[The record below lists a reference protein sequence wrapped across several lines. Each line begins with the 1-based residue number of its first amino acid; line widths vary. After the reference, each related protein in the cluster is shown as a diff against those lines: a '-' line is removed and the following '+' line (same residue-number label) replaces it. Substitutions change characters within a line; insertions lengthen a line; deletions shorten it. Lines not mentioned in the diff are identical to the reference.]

1 MNKKS
6 ATRRLRRQSQ
16 HRLKPVYAAVLLAFS
31 VQTAQA
37 NPVGGSVVNGSASF
51 ATSGNTLT
59 VTNTPGTIINWQGF
73 SIGSNE
79 ATIFA
84 QQSASSTVLNRVV
97 GNDPSSILGTLRSNG
112 RVFLINPNGILFGAG
127 AVVDVAGLVASTLN
141 LSNADFLAG
150 NYHFTEVPGAANI
163 SNAGNITAQDH
174 GQIYMIAP
182 NVENTGV
189 ITAPNGEI
197 LLAAGA
203 SVDLVN
209 TNDPDLRVNI
219 TAPAGNVTNVGKLI
233 ASSGSLGLFGTVV
246 SNSGVVSAD
255 SATLQGGKIV
265 FKASQLAEIS
275 GTVSA
280 TGVQGGDIQILG
292 KQVAVVNNANVDA
305 SGING
310 GGTVLA
316 GGDAHGAN
324 AAVQNAQQT
333 FVSSDATIK
342 ADAMQRGDGGK
353 VVVWADGATQFNGN
367 ISARGGSISGNGGW
381 VEVSGKQWL
390 GYAGL
395 VNTTAAN
402 GMVGS
407 LLLDPTDITIG
418 IGLDSTSMIWNLGT
432 LSFSDVTLTPSTLN
446 VNTLVTQLASSNVT
460 VDTSSLLTG
469 TGNITIA
476 DSLAWNSANTL
487 TLNAAGTGSISVNTN
502 TSSMVAVIP
511 LSINVAGGGSLVMQT
526 AGGSILVGAAGGVNI
541 TGGGSFTANAGG
553 TTSDVIFS
561 SAINTGAGA
570 INLTAGQSITEITG
584 GSLTTTGL
592 LTTNSVGGTTLNG
605 ANAVGSFA
613 ATNTGGG
620 AIALT
625 NTAANLTLSGISQT
639 GAGAVTVTNT
649 GNITSTGAIN
659 SDGNVTL
666 NSTGLIA
673 INNSIISALPINLV
687 LNHGAAGNV
696 TMAGT
701 LDLTVGNLDIQNA
714 GVSGT
719 GTLNVTGGTIT
730 LTGALTAGTYAQS
743 GGTWNQVIPTL
754 PAFTVNDFSITG
766 GTFIRALGGD
776 GNIATPYQLADIYG
790 VQGMGSAGMLGNSYV
805 LANNIDASL
814 TSGWNAG
821 AGFAQLGNGATS
833 FTGQFDGLG
842 NTITGLTINR
852 PLENYVGLFGSV
864 SSGSSVSNVGLVN
877 ASVTGGTYYVGG
889 LAGMNSGTITNSSST
904 NGHVTGGSGGYYV
917 GGLAGINYGT
927 IDNSSSAS
935 GWVNGTHDIGGLVG
949 YNGGTISNSFASGN
963 VTGNTAVGG
972 LAGYNYG
979 TISNSYVSSGYV
991 YGYNLYVGGLVGQNT
1006 GVLTNSHYNINAV
1019 SINDSTV
1026 VTLGGL
1032 YDDYPS
1038 NGAVGQFSDWLTNGL
1053 TLNIANYASLSGI
1066 GNNYTISSVQGM
1078 KDLLGFADNAAYTF
1092 TLAGNINLVSN
1103 PGLYIPYLAA
1113 AFNGANF
1120 TVSNLNVSQSFND
1133 NLGLFGNIATGST
1146 VSNVV
1151 LTNANVTGNS
1161 NVGALAGWNQ
1171 GTVSSSH
1178 VDNSNAS
1185 GGSVSGV
1192 SNVGG
1197 LVGSNDGTI
1206 SNSYI
1211 DNSNSLGG
1219 GNVSGTSN
1227 VGGLAGS
1234 NHGTISGSYV
1244 DSSNAS
1250 GGSVS
1255 GTNSV
1260 GGLVGFN
1267 GSTSSSGVG
1276 GIINNSYVNNGKV
1289 TGSTDVGGLV
1299 GYGGASEMGSGGAIS
1314 NSYFSGGTVNG
1325 SSYVGGLVGYISK
1338 GSISNSHVI
1347 NATVI
1352 ATSNEAGGLVG
1363 QNGGTIS
1370 GSYVS
1375 GGSVSGVSNVGGLVG
1390 QNWGTVSGSYA
1401 SGGTVSATGNDVG
1414 GLVGNNSGSVSGSYV
1429 DGVTVISAVSSGSG
1443 NGGGLVGYNSGTIS
1457 NSYASNG
1464 SVSASGSALYM
1475 GGLVGQNAGTI
1486 SNTYASG
1493 GTVSG
1498 NSSVGG
1504 LVGYN
1509 NAGSISN
1516 SYASTGVLSGGT
1528 VGGLVGNNAGT
1539 VSASFWDTTV
1549 ATGVTFG
1556 IGNDAGF
1563 GGSDIGATGLTS
1575 AGMMTMANFTAAG
1588 WDIANTGG
1596 AGKVWRIYEGSTTPL
1611 LTSFLTPLTVT
1622 ANNITKTYDGLAYSG
1637 GNGVTYSNV
1646 GAVLSGTVA
1655 YGGTSQGAVNV
1666 GSYVLSPTGLFSNQQ
1681 GYDISYVNGALT
1693 ITLLN
1698 VTITALVPTV
1708 ITEIVDIS
1716 NQKRKKPEDVLAV
1729 NIPTG
1734 NGGNTSTLPMCN

>member
-31 VQTAQA
+31 MQTAQA

-79 ATIFA
+79 VTKFA

-97 GNDPSSILGTLRSNG
+97 GNDPSNILGTLQSNG
-112 RVFLINPNGILFGAG
+112 RVFLINPHGILFGAG

-150 NYHFTEVPGAANI
+150 NYHFTEVPGAGNI
-163 SNAGNITAQDH
+163 SNAGNITAQEG
-174 GQIYMIAP
+174 GQIYLIAP

-203 SVDLVN
+203 NVDLVN

-219 TAPAGNVTNVGKLI
+219 TAPAGYVTNVGKLI

-246 SNSGVVSAD
+246 RNTGTVSAD
-255 SATLQGGKIV
+255 SATRQGGKIV

-292 KQVAVVNNANVDA
+292 KQVALINSANVDA

-310 GGTVLA
+310 GGTVRV

-342 ADAMQRGDGGK
+342 ADAVQRGDGGK
-353 VVVWADGATQFNGN
+353 VVVWADGATQFGGN
-367 ISARGGSISGNGGW
+367 ISARGGAVSGNGGW

-402 GMVGS
+402 GMVGT

-418 IGLDSTSMIWNLGT
+418 VAADSASMIYTAGAFADAT
-432 LSFSDVTLTPSTLN
+432 TTPSNLN
-446 VNTLVTQLASSNVT
+446 VATLQNQLAFSNVT
-460 VDTSSLLTG
+460 VDTTSGLGG

-476 DSLAWNSANTL
+476 DSLAYSSPYTL
-487 TLNAAGTGSISVNTN
+487 TLNAAGTGSILVSTN
-502 TSSMVAVIP
+502 TSAIITVIP
-511 LSINVAGGGSLVMQT
+511 LSINVTGGGSLVMQT
-526 AGGSILVGAAGGVNI
+526 AGGSIGIGAAGGVTI

-553 TTSDVIFS
+553 ATSDVIFN
-561 SAINTGAGA
+561 SAINTGTGA
-570 INLTAGQSITEITG
+570 INLTAGRNVTELAG

-592 LTTNSVGGTTLNG
+592 LTTKSAAGTTLNG
-605 ANAVGSFA
+605 ANAVDNFA
-613 ATNTGGG
+613 ATNTGSGN
-620 AIALT
+620 IELT
-625 NTAANLTLSGISQT
+625 NTSLNLALAGISQT
-639 GAGAVTVTNT
+639 GAGAVTVNNT
-649 GNITSTGAIN
+649 GGITSLGVIN
-659 SDGNVTL
+659 SDGDVTL
-666 NSTGLIA
+666 NSTDLIA
-673 INNSIISALPINLV
+673 INNSIISTLPINLV

-776 GNIATPYQLADIYG
+776 GSIINPYQLFDIYG

-805 LANNIDASL
+805 LATSIDAAG
-814 TSGWNAG
+814 TVNWNAG
-821 AGFAQLGNGATS
+821 AGFVPIGTGYPGTA

-842 NTITGLTINR
+842 NTISNLYIYR
-852 PLENYVGLFGSV
+852 PTENYVGLFGSV
-864 SSGSSVSNVGLVN
+864 SNGSSVSNVGLVN
-877 ASVTGGTYYVGG
+877 ASVTGGSNYVGG
-889 LAGMNSGTITNSSST
+889 LVGLNGGTISNSSVSG
-904 NGHVTGGSGGYYV
+904 NVTGGSGGYDAGT
-917 GGLAGINYGT
+917 GGLVGTNYGT
-927 IDNSSSAS
+927 IDISSAS
-935 GWVNGTHDIGGLVG
+935 GSVNGTHYVGGLVG
-949 YNGGTISNSFASGN
+949 YNGGTISNSFASGS

-972 LAGYNYG
+972 LAGYSYG
-979 TISNSYVSSGYV
+979 TIINSYVSSGMVWGSTY
-991 YGYNLYVGGLVGQNT
+991 LGGLVGQNT

-1019 SINDSTV
+1019 SINDGPV

-1032 YDDYPS
+1032 YDDNSS
-1038 NGAVGQFSDWLTNGL
+1038 NGAAGQFSDWLTNANGL
-1053 TLNIANYASLSGI
+1053 TLNIANYASLSGS
-1066 GNNYTISSVQGM
+1066 GNNYTIKDVQGM

-1092 TLAGNINLVSN
+1092 SLAANIDLVN
-1103 PGLYIPYLAA
+1103 NIGLYIPYLAA
-1113 AFNGANF
+1113 HFNGANF
-1120 TVSNLNVSQSFND
+1120 TVANLNVSQSFND
-1133 NLGLFGNIATGST
+1133 NLGLFGHIASGGT

-1161 NVGALAGWNQ
+1161 TVGSLAGWNQ
-1171 GTVSSSH
+1171 GTISSSH
-1178 VDNSNAS
+1178 VDNSNAN
-1185 GGSVSGV
+1185 GGNVSGV
-1192 SNVGG
+1192 SNIGG
-1197 LVGSNDGTI
+1197 LAGSNDGTI
-1206 SNSYI
+1206 SSSYI

-1227 VGGLAGS
+1227 IGGLAGS
-1234 NHGTISGSYV
+1234 NHGTISSSYV
-1244 DSSNAS
+1244 DNTKAS

-1260 GGLVGFN
+1260 GGLAGYN
-1267 GSTSSSGVG
+1267 GSATGSSGAG
-1276 GIINNSYVNNGKV
+1276 GIISNSYVNNGKV
-1289 TGSTDVGGLV
+1289 SGSSDVGGLV

-1314 NSYFSGGTVNG
+1314 DSYFNGGTVNG
-1325 SSYVGGLVGYISK
+1325 SSGVGGLVGYISK

-1352 ATSNEAGGLVG
+1352 ATSNDAGGLVG

-1401 SGGTVSATGNDVG
+1401 SGGTVTATGNDVG
-1414 GLVGNNSGSVSGSYV
+1414 GLVGNNSDSVSGSYV

-1443 NGGGLVGYNSGTIS
+1443 NGGGLVGLNSGAIS

-1509 NAGSISN
+1509 TSTGSIAT
-1516 SYASTGVLSGGT
+1516 SYASNGVVGGT
-1528 VGGLVGNNAGT
+1528 VGGLVGSNAGS
-1539 VSASFWDTTV
+1539 VSASFWNTTV
-1549 ATGVTFG
+1549 ATGASFG
-1556 IGNDAGF
+1556 IGNAGL

-1575 AGMMTMANFTAAG
+1575 AGMMTMSNFTAAG
-1588 WDIANTGG
+1588 WDISASGSGTI
-1596 AGKVWRIYEGSTTPL
+1596 WRISE
-1611 LTSFLTPLTVT
+1611 
-1622 ANNITKTYDGLAYSG
+1622 
-1637 GNGVTYSNV
+1637 GVTMPELSFFSAAAA
-1646 GAVLSGTVA
+1646 AVPSV
-1655 YGGTSQGAVNV
+1655 VNE
-1666 GSYVLSPTGLFSNQQ
+1666 LM
-1681 GYDISYVNGALT
+1681 DIT
-1693 ITLLN
+1693 DQK
-1698 VTITALVPTV
+1698 
-1708 ITEIVDIS
+1708 E
-1716 NQKRKKPEDVLAV
+1716 KRKRVDVLAADTS
-1729 NIPTG
+1729 PGDSG
-1734 NGGNTSTLPMCN
+1734 NQQTLPMCN